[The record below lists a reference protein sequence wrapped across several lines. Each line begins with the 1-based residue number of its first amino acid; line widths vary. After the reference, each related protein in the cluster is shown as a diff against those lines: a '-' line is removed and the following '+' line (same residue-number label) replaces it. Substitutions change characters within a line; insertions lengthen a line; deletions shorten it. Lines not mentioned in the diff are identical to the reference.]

1 MPATFFSINLSAE
14 FPMKRNMN
22 FLRILPY
29 LQLFPVC
36 WSLSEYR
43 WHPDLKGETIC
54 LNTLWIHEIKIFS
67 HFVLLIITFLSL
79 FCTTCT
85 FLKYQPKSQI
95 YISQGSNTVSIEVP
109 KKVFWGFDNVF
120 HVYLMR
126 ESQKYERNW
135 ILTMAFW
142 VTCKIAQPIQP
153 IFFGY
158 FSTLVTPSEL

>member
-67 HFVLLIITFLSL
+67 HFVLLIITILSL
-79 FCTTCT
+79 FCMTCT
-85 FLKYQPKSQI
+85 FFKYRPKSQI
-95 YISQGSNTVSIEVP
+95 YLKIKIYSTKNLSISITKN
-109 KKVFWGFDNVF
+109 K
-120 HVYLMR
+120 LMNNA
-126 ESQKYERNW
+126 E
-135 ILTMAFW
+135 
-142 VTCKIAQPIQP
+142 C
-153 IFFGY
+153 Y
-158 FSTLVTPSEL
+158 FAKTLSY